1 MKEKT
6 RTVLFWFIL
15 IQPFLDLYWFYH
27 GKLADVL
34 PFTLPTIIRILAVF
48 VIFCMFFSQKQN
60 WQKLGKNKWLLFYL
74 ALLVIYSALHLL
86 HVKYFN
92 SINPNDYNYSTVSEI
107 FYLIRMLLP
116 LMVIFF
122 TTALDFTRNQFRH
135 VIEGI
140 SGLFSFTIV
149 ISNLFV
155 ISLRSYETGPISA
168 NIFEWFFNPNI
179 GYSHMA
185 SKGFFNFANMVS
197 AVLFML
203 VPLMLYFMFSH
214 FNWKTVT
221 LNVVQA
227 LAMIELGTKVAL
239 IGLIG
244 GIIIGILLYVFH
256 LFIVKDVIK
265 NGKAILVALI
275 IEIGA
280 MAIIPFGPAIQ
291 RYNYEKFLAQQS
303 DNSLTVAKKELAAGL
318 KKYPSGEKR
327 KQFLI
332 EFIEE
337 HYQDY
342 ALNKKFVTKSYPYKY
357 DPEFW
362 LKIMNEPGTARMQNR
377 HVERA
382 MLDQV
387 VKTNNNKLDKFLG
400 ISYTRETNIFN
411 LERDF
416 TSQIY
421 SLGWIGM
428 LLFVGPYVAIMLY
441 AFVKWLMNRRKRTYL
456 ISSMLL
462 SIAFM
467 LFAAFS
473 SGNVMDF
480 LTASFILAFVEG
492 GLLAEIKAKHLIA
505 LDFT

>member
-15 IQPFLDLYWFYH
+15 IQPFLDLYWFYN
-27 GKLADVL
+27 GRLATIL

-48 VIFCMFFSQKQN
+48 VIFCMFFSQKLN
-60 WQKLGKNKWLLFYL
+60 WQKLGRDKWQLIYF
-74 ALLVIYSALHLL
+74 ALLIIYSALHLL
-86 HVKYFN
+86 HVKNFN
-92 SINPNDYNYSTVSEI
+92 SINPSDYNYSVTSEI

-116 LMVIFF
+116 LLVIFF
-122 TTALDFTRNQFRH
+122 TQQVKFTQDQFRQ

-140 SGLFSFTIV
+140 SGLFSGTIV

-155 ISLRSYETGPISA
+155 ISLKSYETGFISA

-203 VPLMLYFMFSH
+203 VPLMIYFLFSH
-214 FNWKTVT
+214 FNWKTIT

-227 LAMIELGTKVAL
+227 LAMIELGTKVAA

-244 GIIIGILLYVFH
+244 GIIVSLIIYLIHRF
-256 LFIVKDVIK
+256 LFKNIK
-265 NGKAILVALI
+265 PQPKAVLVAIL
-275 IEIGA
+275 IEVGSL
-280 MAIIPFGPAIQ
+280 AILPFGPAIQ
-291 RYNYEKFLAQQS
+291 RYNYEIYLAHQS
-303 DNSLTVAKKELAAGL
+303 DHNLTATNQKLETGL
-318 KKYPSGEKR
+318 KKYKGQER
-327 KQFLI
+327 KEFLQK
-332 EFIEE
+332 FIKDN
-337 HYQDY
+337 YQEY
-342 ALNKKFVTKSYPYKY
+342 ALNKKFVFKSYSYKY

-362 LKIMNEPGTARMQNR
+362 LKIMKKPGETRMQNR
-377 HVERA
+377 YVEKA

-387 VKTNNNKLDKFLG
+387 RNYNNNKLDKFLG

-428 LLFVGPYVAIMLY
+428 LLFVGPFVVILLY
-441 AFVKWLMNRRKRTYL
+441 GVVKWLKNKQARTYL
-456 ISSMLL
+456 VSSMLV

-467 LFAAFS
+467 LFAAYY

-480 LTASFILAFVEG
+480 LTASFILAFIEG
-492 GLLAEIKAKHLIA
+492 NLLTQVKMRSE
-505 LDFT
+505 

>member
-15 IQPFLDLYWFYH
+15 IQPFLDLYWFYN
-27 GKLADVL
+27 GKLADIL

-48 VIFCMFFSQKQN
+48 AIFCMFFSQKQN
-60 WQKLGKNKWLLFYL
+60 WQKLGKNKWLLVYL

-86 HVKYFN
+86 HVKNFN
-92 SINPNDYNYSTVSEI
+92 SVNPNDYNYSTISEI
-107 FYLIRMLLP
+107 FYLIRMILP
-116 LMVIFF
+116 LLVIFF
-122 TTALDFTRNQFRH
+122 TKELNFTREEFKRD
-135 VIEGI
+135 IEGI
-140 SGLFSFTIV
+140 SALFSFTIV

-155 ISLRSYETGPISA
+155 ISLRSYETGLINA
-168 NIFEWFFNPNI
+168 NIFEWFVNPNI

-197 AVLFML
+197 AILFML
-203 VPLMLYFMFSH
+203 VPLMLYFMFSN
-214 FNWKTVT
+214 FNWKIVT
-221 LNVVQA
+221 LNIIQA

-244 GIIIGILLYVFH
+244 GIIIGILLYAFH
-256 LFIVKDVIK
+256 LFIIKDVK
-265 NGKAILVALI
+265 KSGKAICVALL

-280 MAIIPFGPAIQ
+280 LAIIPFGPAIQ

-303 DNSLTVAKKELAAGL
+303 DDSLTLVKKELNAGL
-318 KKYPSGEKR
+318 KKYPTGQKR
-327 KQFLI
+327 KQFLT
-332 EFIEE
+332 EFIKE

-362 LKIMNEPGTARMQNR
+362 LKIMNEPGEARMQNR
-377 HVERA
+377 HVEKA

-387 VKTNNNKLDKFLG
+387 VKTNNSKLDKFLG

-428 LLFVGPYVAIMLY
+428 LLFVGPYVAILLY
-441 AFVKWLMNRRKRTYL
+441 ALVKWFLYKENRTYL
-456 ISSMLL
+456 VSSMLC
-462 SIAFM
+462 SVVFM

-492 GLLAEIKAKHLIA
+492 GLLPEVANKR
-505 LDFT
+505 

>member
-15 IQPFLDLYWFYH
+15 IQPFLDLYWFYN

-60 WQKLGKNKWLLFYL
+60 WQKLGQEKWLIVYL
-74 ALLVIYSALHLL
+74 ALLIVYSILHLIYVR
-86 HVKYFN
+86 HFN
-92 SINPNDYNYSTVSEI
+92 SVNPNDYNYSTVSEI
-107 FYLIRMLLP
+107 FYLIRMVLP
-116 LMVIFF
+116 LLVIFF
-122 TTALDFTRNQFRH
+122 TKELEFTREQFRH

-149 ISNLFV
+149 FV
-155 ISLRSYETGPISA
+155 ISLRSYETGFISA
-168 NIFEWFFNPNI
+168 NIFEWFVNPNI

-214 FNWKTVT
+214 FNWKTIT

-244 GIIIGILLYVFH
+244 GIIAGILLYVFH
-256 LFIVKDVIK
+256 LYIVKDVKK
-265 NGKAILVALI
+265 NGKAIVVALLM
-275 IEIGA
+275 EAGTL
-280 MAIIPFGPAIQ
+280 AIIPFGPAIQ
-291 RYNYEKFLAQQS
+291 RYNYEKYLAQQS
-303 DNSLTVAKKELAAGL
+303 DNSLTQAKEELAEGL
-318 KKYPSGEKR
+318 KKYPSGQKR
-327 KQFLI
+327 KEFLTN
-332 EFIEE
+332 FIGE

-362 LKIMNEPGTARMQNR
+362 LKIMNEPGTSRMQNR
-377 HVERA
+377 HVEKA

-387 VKTNNNKLDKFLG
+387 IKTNNNKLDKVFG

-416 TSQIY
+416 TSQVY
-421 SLGWIGM
+421 SLGWVGM
-428 LLFVGPYVAIMLY
+428 LLFIGPYVMIMLY
-441 AFVKWLMNRRKRTYL
+441 ALIKWLINKQLRTYL

-467 LFAAFS
+467 LLAAFL

-492 GLLAEIKAKHLIA
+492 GMLGEIKKE
-505 LDFT
+505 D

>member
-15 IQPFLDLYWFYH
+15 IQPFLDLYWFYN

-60 WQKLGKNKWLLFYL
+60 WQKLGQEKWLIVCL
-74 ALLVIYSALHLL
+74 ALLIVYSILHLIYVR
-86 HVKYFN
+86 HFN
-92 SINPNDYNYSTVSEI
+92 SVNPNDYNYSTVSEI
-107 FYLIRMLLP
+107 FYLIRMVLP
-116 LMVIFF
+116 LLVIFF
-122 TTALDFTRNQFRH
+122 TKELEFTREQFRH
-135 VIEGI
+135 VIEEI

-155 ISLRSYETGPISA
+155 ISLRSYETGFISA
-168 NIFEWFFNPNI
+168 NIFEWFVNPNI

-203 VPLMLYFMFSH
+203 VPLILYFMFSH
-214 FNWKTVT
+214 FNWKTIT

-227 LAMIELGTKVAL
+227 LAMVELGTKVAL

-244 GIIIGILLYVFH
+244 GIIAGILLYVFH
-256 LFIVKDVIK
+256 LYIVKDVKK
-265 NGKAILVALI
+265 NGKAIVVALLM
-275 IEIGA
+275 EAGTL
-280 MAIIPFGPAIQ
+280 AIIPFGPAIQ
-291 RYNYEKFLAQQS
+291 RYNYEKYLAQQS
-303 DNSLTVAKKELAAGL
+303 DNSLTQAKEELAEGL
-318 KKYPSGEKR
+318 KKYPSGQKR
-327 KQFLI
+327 KEFLTN
-332 EFIEE
+332 FIGE

-362 LKIMNEPGTARMQNR
+362 LKIMNEPGTSRMQNR
-377 HVERA
+377 HVEKA

-387 VKTNNNKLDKFLG
+387 IKTNNNKLDKVFG

-416 TSQIY
+416 TSQVY
-421 SLGWIGM
+421 SLGWVGM
-428 LLFVGPYVAIMLY
+428 LLFIGPYVVIMLY
-441 AFVKWLMNRRKRTYL
+441 ALIKWLINKQLRTYL

-467 LFAAFS
+467 LLAAFL

-492 GLLAEIKAKHLIA
+492 GMLGEIKKE
-505 LDFT
+505 D

>member
-15 IQPFLDLYWFYH
+15 IQPFLDLYWFYN
-27 GKLADVL
+27 GKLANIL

-48 VIFCMFFSQKQN
+48 VLFCMFFSQKQN
-60 WQKLGKNKWLLFYL
+60 WQKLGQNKWLIAYL
-74 ALLVIYSALHLL
+74 VLLVVYSALHLF
-86 HVKYFN
+86 HVKTFN
-92 SINPNDYNYSTVSEI
+92 SVNPSDYNYSTTSEV
-107 FYLIRMLLP
+107 FYLIRMILP
-116 LMVIFF
+116 LMVIFL
-122 TTALDFTRNQFRH
+122 TTKLDFTREQFRH

-140 SGLFSFTIV
+140 SGIFSFTIV

-155 ISLRSYETGPISA
+155 ISLRSYETGLISA
-168 NIFEWFFNPNI
+168 NIFEWFVNPDI

-214 FNWKTVT
+214 FNWKIVV

-244 GIIIGILLYVFH
+244 GIIIGVLLYVFH
-256 LFIVKDVIK
+256 LFIIKDVKK
-265 NGKAILVALI
+265 NGKAILVALL
-275 IEIGA
+275 IELGSI
-280 MAIIPFGPAIQ
+280 AIIPFGPAIQ
-291 RYNYEKFLAQQS
+291 RYNYEKYLAQQS
-303 DNSLTVAKKELAAGL
+303 DNSLTVAKKELAQGL
-318 KKYPSGEKR
+318 KKYPTGQKR
-327 KQFLI
+327 KDFLI
-332 EFIEE
+332 KFIGE

-362 LKIMNEPGTARMQNR
+362 FKIMQEPGTARMQNR
-377 HVERA
+377 HVEKA

-387 VKTNNNKLDKFLG
+387 VKTNNNQLDKFLG

-428 LLFVGPYVAIMLY
+428 LLFIGPYVAIMLY
-441 AFVKWLMNRRKRTYL
+441 AVWKWLQSKSKRTYL

-492 GLLAEIKAKHLIA
+492 GMLVELKNERE
-505 LDFT
+505 

>member
-1 MKEKT
+1 
-6 RTVLFWFIL
+6 
-15 IQPFLDLYWFYH
+15 
-27 GKLADVL
+27 
-34 PFTLPTIIRILAVF
+34 
-48 VIFCMFFSQKQN
+48 
-60 WQKLGKNKWLLFYL
+60 
-74 ALLVIYSALHLL
+74 
-86 HVKYFN
+86 
-92 SINPNDYNYSTVSEI
+92 
-107 FYLIRMLLP
+107 
-116 LMVIFF
+116 
-122 TTALDFTRNQFRH
+122 
-135 VIEGI
+135 
-140 SGLFSFTIV
+140 
-149 ISNLFV
+149 
-155 ISLRSYETGPISA
+155 
-168 NIFEWFFNPNI
+168 
-179 GYSHMA
+179 MA

-203 VPLMLYFMFSH
+203 VPLMLYFMFSR
-214 FNWKTVT
+214 FNWKIVT

-244 GIIIGILLYVFH
+244 GVIISILLYVFH
-256 LFIVKDVIK
+256 LFIVKDVNK
-265 NGKAILVALI
+265 NGKAIIVALL
-275 IEIGA
+275 IEAGTF
-280 MAIIPFGPAIQ
+280 AIIPFGPAIQ
-291 RYNYEKFLAQQS
+291 RYNYEKYLAQQS
-303 DNSLTVAKKELAAGL
+303 DDSLTQAKRELNAGL
-318 KKYPSGEKR
+318 KKYPQGKQR
-327 KQFLI
+327 KEFLTN
-332 EFIEE
+332 FIGN

-342 ALNKKFVTKSYPYKY
+342 ALNKKFVFKSYPYKY

-377 HVERA
+377 HVEKA

-387 VKTNNNKLDKFLG
+387 VKTNNNRLDKFLG

-428 LLFVGPYVAIMLY
+428 LLFIGPYVIILLY
-441 AFVKWLMNRRKRTYL
+441 ALIKWLMKKEKRTYL

-467 LFAAFS
+467 IFAAFS

-492 GLLAEIKAKHLIA
+492 SLLASVTRKEN
-505 LDFT
+505 

>member
-15 IQPFLDLYWFYH
+15 IQPFLDLYWFYN

-60 WQKLGKNKWLLFYL
+60 WQKLGQEKWLIVYL
-74 ALLVIYSALHLL
+74 ALLIVYSILHLIYVR
-86 HVKYFN
+86 HFN
-92 SINPNDYNYSTVSEI
+92 SVNPNDYNYSTVSEI
-107 FYLIRMLLP
+107 FYLIRMVLP
-116 LMVIFF
+116 LLVIFF
-122 TTALDFTRNQFRH
+122 TKELEFTREQFRH

-155 ISLRSYETGPISA
+155 ISLRSYETGFISA
-168 NIFEWFFNPNI
+168 NIFEWFVNPNI

-214 FNWKTVT
+214 FNWKTIT

-244 GIIIGILLYVFH
+244 GIIAGILLYVFH
-256 LFIVKDVIK
+256 LYIVKDVKK
-265 NGKAILVALI
+265 NGKAIVVALLM
-275 IEIGA
+275 EAGTL
-280 MAIIPFGPAIQ
+280 AIIPFGPAIQ
-291 RYNYEKFLAQQS
+291 RYNYEKYLAQQS
-303 DNSLTVAKKELAAGL
+303 DNSLTQAKEELAEGL
-318 KKYPSGEKR
+318 KKYPSGQKR
-327 KQFLI
+327 KEFLTN
-332 EFIEE
+332 FIGE

-362 LKIMNEPGTARMQNR
+362 LKIMNEPGTSRMQNR
-377 HVERA
+377 HVEKA

-387 VKTNNNKLDKFLG
+387 IKTNNNKLDKVFG
-400 ISYTRETNIFN
+400 ISYTRENNIFN

-416 TSQIY
+416 TSQVY
-421 SLGWIGM
+421 SLGWVGM
-428 LLFVGPYVAIMLY
+428 LLFIGPYVVIMLY
-441 AFVKWLMNRRKRTYL
+441 ALIKWLMNKRLRTYL

-467 LFAAFS
+467 LLAAFL

-492 GLLAEIKAKHLIA
+492 GMLGEIKKE
-505 LDFT
+505 D

>member
-15 IQPFLDLYWFYH
+15 IQPFLDLYWFYN

-60 WQKLGKNKWLLFYL
+60 WQKLGQEKWLIVYL
-74 ALLVIYSALHLL
+74 ALLIVYSILHLIYVR
-86 HVKYFN
+86 HFN
-92 SINPNDYNYSTVSEI
+92 SVNPNDYNYSTVSEI
-107 FYLIRMLLP
+107 FYLIRMVLP
-116 LMVIFF
+116 LLVIFF
-122 TTALDFTRNQFRH
+122 TKELEFTREQFRH

-155 ISLRSYETGPISA
+155 ISLRSYETGFISA
-168 NIFEWFFNPNI
+168 NIFEWFVNPNI

-214 FNWKTVT
+214 FNWKTIT

-244 GIIIGILLYVFH
+244 GIIAGVLLYVFH
-256 LFIVKDVIK
+256 LYIVKDVKK
-265 NGKAILVALI
+265 NGKAIVVALLM
-275 IEIGA
+275 EAGTL
-280 MAIIPFGPAIQ
+280 AIIPFGPAIQ
-291 RYNYEKFLAQQS
+291 RYNYEKYLAQQS
-303 DNSLTVAKKELAAGL
+303 DNSLTQAKEELAEGL
-318 KKYPSGEKR
+318 KKYPSGQKR
-327 KQFLI
+327 KKFLTN
-332 EFIEE
+332 FIGE

-362 LKIMNEPGTARMQNR
+362 LKIMNEPGTSRMQNR
-377 HVERA
+377 HVEKA

-387 VKTNNNKLDKFLG
+387 IKTNNNKLDKVFG

-416 TSQIY
+416 TSQVH
-421 SLGWIGM
+421 SLGWVGM
-428 LLFVGPYVAIMLY
+428 LLFIGPYVVIMLY
-441 AFVKWLMNRRKRTYL
+441 ALIKWLINKQLRTYL

-467 LFAAFS
+467 LLAAFL

-492 GLLAEIKAKHLIA
+492 GMLGEIKKE
-505 LDFT
+505 D

>member
-1 MKEKT
+1 MNKT
-6 RTVLFWFIL
+6 DL
-15 IQPFLDLYWFYH
+15 INAIAEGAGL
-27 GKLADVL
+27 
-34 PFTLPTIIRILAVF
+34 
-48 VIFCMFFSQKQN
+48 
-60 WQKLGKNKWLLFYL
+60 NKIE
-74 ALLVIYSALHLL
+74 A
-86 HVKYFN
+86 KK
-92 SINPNDYNYSTVSEI
+92 
-107 FYLIRMLLP
+107 
-116 LMVIFF
+116 
-122 TTALDFTRNQFRH
+122 ALDTCLDS
-135 VIEGI
+135 I
-140 SGLFSFTIV
+140 S
-149 ISNLFV
+149 
-155 ISLRSYETGPISA
+155 E
-168 NIFEWFFNPNI
+168 
-179 GYSHMA
+179 
-185 SKGFFNFANMVS
+185 
-197 AVLFML
+197 
-203 VPLMLYFMFSH
+203 
-214 FNWKTVT
+214 
-221 LNVVQA
+221 A
-227 LAMIELGTKVAL
+227 LKQGDKVAL

-244 GIIIGILLYVFH
+244 GIVIGILLYVFH
-256 LFIVKDVIK
+256 LFIVKDVTK
-265 NGKAILVALI
+265 NGKAILVALL

-318 KKYPSGEKR
+318 KKYPSGKKR
-327 KQFLI
+327 KQFLT

-357 DPEFW
+357 DPKFW
-362 LKIMNEPGTARMQNR
+362 LKIMNESGTARMQNR
-377 HVERA
+377 HVEKA

-441 AFVKWLMNRRKRTYL
+441 AFVKWLMNKKKRTYL

-492 GLLAEIKAKHLIA
+492 GLLVEIKAKN
-505 LDFT
+505 

>member
-6 RTVLFWFIL
+6 RTVLYWFIL
-15 IQPFLDLYWFYH
+15 IQPFLDLYWFYN
-27 GKLADVL
+27 GKLANIL

-60 WQKLGKNKWLLFYL
+60 WQKLGQEKWLIVYL
-74 ALLVIYSALHLL
+74 ALLIIYSLLHLI
-86 HVKYFN
+86 HVRHFN
-92 SINPNDYNYSTVSEI
+92 SVNPSDYNYSTVSEV
-107 FYLIRMLLP
+107 FYLIRMLMP

-122 TTALDFTRNQFRH
+122 TKELNFTHKQFRQ
-135 VIEGI
+135 VISGI

-155 ISLRSYETGPISA
+155 ISLRSYETGFISA
-168 NIFEWFFNPNI
+168 NIFEWFVNPNI

-185 SKGFFNFANMVS
+185 SKGFFNFTNMVS

-203 VPLMLYFMFSH
+203 MPLMLYFMFSH
-214 FNWKTVT
+214 FNWRIVT
-221 LNVVQA
+221 LNIIQA

-256 LFIVKDVIK
+256 LFIVKDVPK
-265 NGKAILVALI
+265 NRKAVLVALL
-275 IEIGA
+275 IEAGTI
-280 MAIIPFGPAIQ
+280 AIIPFGPAIQ
-291 RYNYEKFLAQQS
+291 RYNYEKYLAQQS
-303 DNSLTVAKKELAAGL
+303 DNSLTQAKQELAQGL
-318 KKYPSGEKR
+318 KKYPTGQKR
-327 KQFLI
+327 KEFLTD
-332 EFIEE
+332 FIEK

-362 LKIMNEPGTARMQNR
+362 LKIMNEPGTSRMENR
-377 HVERA
+377 HVEKA

-387 VKTNNNKLDKFLG
+387 LKTNNNKLDKVFG

-416 TSQIY
+416 TSQVY
-421 SLGWIGM
+421 SLGWLGM
-428 LLFVGPYVAIMLY
+428 LLFIGPYVVILLY
-441 AFVKWLMNRRKRTYL
+441 AAIKWLINKQKRTYL

-467 LFAAFS
+467 LFAAFL

-480 LTASFILAFVEG
+480 LTASFILAFAEG
-492 GLLAEIKAKHLIA
+492 SLLSEVTRKK
-505 LDFT
+505 TE

>member
-15 IQPFLDLYWFYH
+15 IQPFLDLYWFYN

-60 WQKLGKNKWLLFYL
+60 WQKLGQEKWLIVYL
-74 ALLVIYSALHLL
+74 ALLIVYSILHLIYVR
-86 HVKYFN
+86 HFN
-92 SINPNDYNYSTVSEI
+92 SVNPNDYNYSTVSEI
-107 FYLIRMLLP
+107 FYLIRMVLP
-116 LMVIFF
+116 LLVIFF
-122 TTALDFTRNQFRH
+122 TKELEFTREQFRH

-155 ISLRSYETGPISA
+155 ISLRSYETGFISA
-168 NIFEWFFNPNI
+168 NIFEWFVNPNI

-203 VPLMLYFMFSH
+203 VPLMLYFMFSR
-214 FNWKTVT
+214 FNWKTIT

-244 GIIIGILLYVFH
+244 GIIAGILLYVFH
-256 LFIVKDVIK
+256 LYIVKDVKK
-265 NGKAILVALI
+265 NGKAIVVALLM
-275 IEIGA
+275 EAGTL
-280 MAIIPFGPAIQ
+280 AIIPFGPAIQ
-291 RYNYEKFLAQQS
+291 RYNYEKYLAQQS
-303 DNSLTVAKKELAAGL
+303 DNSLTQAKEELAEGL
-318 KKYPSGEKR
+318 KKYPSGQKR
-327 KQFLI
+327 KEFLTN
-332 EFIEE
+332 FIGE

-362 LKIMNEPGTARMQNR
+362 LKIMNEPGTSRMQNR
-377 HVERA
+377 HVEKA

-387 VKTNNNKLDKFLG
+387 IKTNNNKLDKVFG

-416 TSQIY
+416 TSQVY
-421 SLGWIGM
+421 SLGWVGM
-428 LLFVGPYVAIMLY
+428 LLFIGPYVVIMFY
-441 AFVKWLMNRRKRTYL
+441 ALIKWLMNKQLRTYL

-467 LFAAFS
+467 LLAAFL

-492 GLLAEIKAKHLIA
+492 GMLGEIKKE
-505 LDFT
+505 D

>member
-15 IQPFLDLYWFYH
+15 IQPFLDLYWFYN
-27 GKLADVL
+27 GRLATIL

-60 WQKLGKNKWLLFYL
+60 WQKLGHDKWQLIYF
-74 ALLVIYSALHLL
+74 ALLIIYSALHLL
-86 HVKYFN
+86 HVKNFN
-92 SINPNDYNYSTVSEI
+92 SINPSDYNYSVTSEI

-116 LMVIFF
+116 LLVIFF
-122 TTALDFTRNQFRH
+122 TQQVKFTKDQFRQ

-140 SGLFSFTIV
+140 SGLFSGTIV

-155 ISLRSYETGPISA
+155 ISLKSYETGFISA

-203 VPLMLYFMFSH
+203 VPLMIYFLFSH
-214 FNWKTVT
+214 FNWKTIT

-227 LAMIELGTKVAL
+227 LAMIELGTKVAA
-239 IGLIG
+239 IGLVG
-244 GIIIGILLYVFH
+244 GIIISLIIYLIH
-256 LFIVKDVIK
+256 RLFFKNIK
-265 NGKAILVALI
+265 SQPKAVLVAIL
-275 IEIGA
+275 IEVGSL
-280 MAIIPFGPAIQ
+280 AILPFGPAIQ
-291 RYNYEKFLAQQS
+291 RYNYEIYLAHQS
-303 DNSLTVAKKELAAGL
+303 DHNLTATNKKLEKGL
-318 KKYPSGEKR
+318 KKYKGQQR
-327 KQFLI
+327 KEFLQ
-332 EFIEE
+332 EFIRNN
-337 HYQDY
+337 YQEY
-342 ALNKKFVTKSYPYKY
+342 ALNKKFVFTSYSYKY

-362 LKIMNEPGTARMQNR
+362 LKIMKKPGETRMQNR
-377 HVERA
+377 YVEKA

-387 VKTNNNKLDKFLG
+387 RNYNNNKLDKFLG

-428 LLFVGPYVAIMLY
+428 LLFIGPFVVILLY
-441 AFVKWLMNRRKRTYL
+441 GVIKWLKNKQARTYL
-456 ISSMLL
+456 VSSMLV

-467 LFAAFS
+467 LFAAYY

-480 LTASFILAFVEG
+480 LTASFILAFIEG
-492 GLLAEIKAKHLIA
+492 NLLIQVKMRSE
-505 LDFT
+505 

>member
-15 IQPFLDLYWFYH
+15 IQPFLDLYWFYN

-60 WQKLGKNKWLLFYL
+60 WQKLGQEKWLIVYL
-74 ALLVIYSALHLL
+74 ALLIVYSILHLIYVR
-86 HVKYFN
+86 HFN
-92 SINPNDYNYSTVSEI
+92 SVNPNDYNYSTVSEI
-107 FYLIRMLLP
+107 FYLIRMVLP
-116 LMVIFF
+116 LLVIFF
-122 TTALDFTRNQFRH
+122 TKELEFTREQFRH
-135 VIEGI
+135 VIEEI

-155 ISLRSYETGPISA
+155 ISLRSYETGFISA
-168 NIFEWFFNPNI
+168 NIFEWFVNPNI

-203 VPLMLYFMFSH
+203 VPLILYFMFSH
-214 FNWKTVT
+214 FNWKTIT

-227 LAMIELGTKVAL
+227 LAMVELGTKVAL

-244 GIIIGILLYVFH
+244 GIIAGILLYVFH
-256 LFIVKDVIK
+256 LYIVKDVKK
-265 NGKAILVALI
+265 NGKAIVVALLM
-275 IEIGA
+275 EAGTL
-280 MAIIPFGPAIQ
+280 AIIPFGPAIQ
-291 RYNYEKFLAQQS
+291 RYNYEKYLAQQS
-303 DNSLTVAKKELAAGL
+303 DNSLTQAKEELAEGL
-318 KKYPSGEKR
+318 KKYPSGQKR
-327 KQFLI
+327 KEFLTN
-332 EFIEE
+332 FIGE

-362 LKIMNEPGTARMQNR
+362 LKIMNEPGTSRMQNR
-377 HVERA
+377 HVEKA

-387 VKTNNNKLDKFLG
+387 IKTNNNKLDKVFG

-416 TSQIY
+416 TSQVY
-421 SLGWIGM
+421 SLGWVGM
-428 LLFVGPYVAIMLY
+428 LLFIGPYVVIMLY
-441 AFVKWLMNRRKRTYL
+441 ALIKWLINKQLRTYL

-467 LFAAFS
+467 LLAAFL

-492 GLLAEIKAKHLIA
+492 GMLGEIKKE
-505 LDFT
+505 D

>member
-15 IQPFLDLYWFYH
+15 IQPFLDLYWFYN

-60 WQKLGKNKWLLFYL
+60 WQKLGQEKWLIVYL
-74 ALLVIYSALHLL
+74 ALLIVYSILHLIYVR
-86 HVKYFN
+86 HFN
-92 SINPNDYNYSTVSEI
+92 SVNPNDYNYSTVSEI
-107 FYLIRMLLP
+107 FYLIRMVLP
-116 LMVIFF
+116 LLVIFF
-122 TTALDFTRNQFRH
+122 TKELEFTREQFRH

-155 ISLRSYETGPISA
+155 ISLRSYEIGFISA
-168 NIFEWFFNPNI
+168 NIFEWFVNPNI

-214 FNWKTVT
+214 FNWKTIT

-244 GIIIGILLYVFH
+244 GIIAGILLYVFH
-256 LFIVKDVIK
+256 LYIVKDVKK
-265 NGKAILVALI
+265 NGKAIVVALLM
-275 IEIGA
+275 EAGTL
-280 MAIIPFGPAIQ
+280 AIIPFGPAIQ
-291 RYNYEKFLAQQS
+291 RYNYEKYLAQQS
-303 DNSLTVAKKELAAGL
+303 DNSLTQAKEELAEGL
-318 KKYPSGEKR
+318 KKYPSGQKR
-327 KQFLI
+327 KEFLTN
-332 EFIEE
+332 FIGE

-342 ALNKKFVTKSYPYKY
+342 VLNKKFVTKSYPYKY

-362 LKIMNEPGTARMQNR
+362 LKIMNEPGTSRMQNR
-377 HVERA
+377 HVEKA

-387 VKTNNNKLDKFLG
+387 IKTNNNKLDKVFG

-416 TSQIY
+416 TSQVY
-421 SLGWIGM
+421 SLGWVGM
-428 LLFVGPYVAIMLY
+428 LLFIGPYVVIMLY
-441 AFVKWLMNRRKRTYL
+441 ALIKWLINKQLRTYL

-467 LFAAFS
+467 LLAAFL

-492 GLLAEIKAKHLIA
+492 GMLDDIKKE
-505 LDFT
+505 D

>member
-15 IQPFLDLYWFYH
+15 IQPFLDLYWFYN

-60 WQKLGKNKWLLFYL
+60 WQKLGKEKWLIVYL
-74 ALLVIYSALHLL
+74 ALLIVYSILHLI
-86 HVKYFN
+86 HVRHFN
-92 SINPNDYNYSTVSEI
+92 SVNPNDYNYSTVSEI
-107 FYLIRMLLP
+107 FYLIRMVLP
-116 LMVIFF
+116 LLVIFF
-122 TTALDFTRNQFRH
+122 TKELEFTREQFRH

-155 ISLRSYETGPISA
+155 ISLRSYETGFISA
-168 NIFEWFFNPNI
+168 NIFEWFVNPNI

-244 GIIIGILLYVFH
+244 GIGAGILLYVFH
-256 LFIVKDVIK
+256 LFIVKDVKK
-265 NGKAILVALI
+265 NWKAIIVALA
-275 IEIGA
+275 IEAGTL
-280 MAIIPFGPAIQ
+280 AIIPFGPAIQ
-291 RYNYEKFLAQQS
+291 RYNYEKYLAQQS
-303 DNSLTVAKKELAAGL
+303 DNSLTQAKEELAEGL
-318 KKYPSGEKR
+318 KKYPSGQKR
-327 KQFLI
+327 KEFLTN
-332 EFIEE
+332 FIGE

-362 LKIMNEPGTARMQNR
+362 LKIMNEPGTSRMQNR
-377 HVERA
+377 HVEKA

-387 VKTNNNKLDKFLG
+387 IKTNNNKLDKVFG

-416 TSQIY
+416 TSQVY
-421 SLGWIGM
+421 SLGWVGM
-428 LLFVGPYVAIMLY
+428 LLFIGPYVVIMLY
-441 AFVKWLMNRRKRTYL
+441 ALIKWLMNKQLRTYL

-467 LFAAFS
+467 LLAAFL

-492 GLLAEIKAKHLIA
+492 GMLGEIKKE
-505 LDFT
+505 D

>member
-86 HVKYFN
+86 HVKHFN
-92 SINPNDYNYSTVSEI
+92 SINPNDYNYST
-107 FYLIRMLLP
+107 
-116 LMVIFF
+116 
-122 TTALDFTRNQFRH
+122 
-135 VIEGI
+135 
-140 SGLFSFTIV
+140 SFTIA

-244 GIIIGILLYVFH
+244 GIIIGILLYFFH

-275 IEIGA
+275 IEISA

>member
-15 IQPFLDLYWFYH
+15 IQPFLDLYWFYN

-60 WQKLGKNKWLLFYL
+60 WQKLGQEKWLIVYL
-74 ALLVIYSALHLL
+74 ALLIVYSILHLI
-86 HVKYFN
+86 HVKNFN
-92 SINPNDYNYSTVSEI
+92 SINPTDYGYSTVSEI

-116 LMVIFF
+116 LLVIFF
-122 TTALDFTRNQFRH
+122 TNELDFTRNEFRH

-140 SGLFSFTIV
+140 SGLFSFTII

-155 ISLRSYETGPISA
+155 ISLRSYETGFISA

-214 FNWKTVT
+214 FNWKTIT

-244 GIIIGILLYVFH
+244 GIIVGILLYVFH
-256 LFIVKDVIK
+256 LFIIKDVKK
-265 NGKAILVALI
+265 NGKAIIVALL
-275 IEIGA
+275 IEAGT

-291 RYNYEKFLAQQS
+291 RYNYEKYLAQQS
-303 DNSLTVAKKELAAGL
+303 DNSLTQVKKELADGL
-318 KKYPSGEKR
+318 KKYPSGKKR
-327 KQFLI
+327 KEFLTN
-332 EFIEE
+332 FIGE

-342 ALNKKFVTKSYPYKY
+342 ALNRKFVMTSYPYKH

-362 LKIMNEPGTARMQNR
+362 LKIMNEPGTARMENR
-377 HVERA
+377 RVEKA

-387 VKTNNNKLDKFLG
+387 VMTNNNKLDKVFG

-416 TSQIY
+416 TSQVY
-421 SLGWIGM
+421 SLGWLGM
-428 LLFVGPYVAIMLY
+428 ILFIGPYVVIMLY
-441 AFVKWLMNRRKRTYL
+441 ALLKWLKEKEKRTYL

-467 LFAAFS
+467 LFAAFL

-492 GLLAEIKAKHLIA
+492 SLLHEIKKE
-505 LDFT
+505 D